1 MFLGIIL
8 SVFILYPFSILL
20 LRSLGISAESFKPGI
35 DIFTRIF
42 SKRGTWKALV
52 NTIYTALLVTVLTA
66 IVSGIL
72 AWLVVRTDFHFKRL
86 IKNLSFLTFIIP
98 PYILALSWLEFLGR
112 NGYLH
117 RILGYIF
124 GLKEYTLEYYS
135 ITAVAI
141 VMSIHL
147 YPLVFMALC
156 NALEKHDPSL
166 ENAAIMSGAT
176 AWKTTFSI
184 TIPLIIPSFLSIGLL
199 VFSRTMANFG
209 VPALLA
215 LPVRKEV
222 LTTRIYAS
230 LSDLN
235 IDEATALSLLL
246 VFLSG
251 LVFTSYTLIFR
262 KKSFATVNYIGK
274 KPKLYSLGKRKGII
288 TAVVFLFQGITTIL
302 PLVTIFLSS
311 FLKRWGLPLKLEYLT
326 LNNYIQLFFKND
338 QAATAFRNSIFY
350 GITGAT
356 FAALIGS
363 GIAFISHSSV
373 VKGRKVLELIASWP
387 MAFPNIVLAVAAIL
401 AWNTPPLALY
411 GTPWIII
418 VTYMV
423 LFTPIIMKNVTGLIQ
438 NHDRTQTLAARISG
452 ASPFRSFLDV
462 TFPAIS
468 PGIKSGW
475 LLCFLIALKEIPISL
490 MLYSSGQETLG
501 VLLFGMQSQS
511 YGLEMTS
518 TLAVVIIGLIF
529 IGNIMIQTG
538 KRRIKNENASD

>member
-1 MFLGIIL
+1 LFLGIVL
-8 SVFILYPFSILL
+8 LVFIIYPFFILL
-20 LRSLGISAESFKPGI
+20 LNSLGVPAGRFEPGI
-35 DIFTRIF
+35 DIFAKTF
-42 SKRGTWKALV
+42 SERGTWKALV

-72 AWLVVRTDFHFKRL
+72 AWLVVRTDFYFKKL

-98 PYILALSWLEFLGR
+98 PYILALSWLEFFGR

-117 RILGYIF
+117 RILVCIF

-230 LSDLN
+230 LSNLN
-235 IDEATALSLLL
+235 IKGATALSLLL
-246 VFLSG
+246 VFISALIFILST
-251 LVFTSYTLIFR
+251 LVFR
-262 KKSFATVNYIGK
+262 KKSFSTVNFNRE
-274 KPKLYSLGKRKGII
+274 KPRIYSLGKWKGII
-288 TAVVFLFQGITTIL
+288 TAAVFLFQGITTIL

-326 LNNYIQLFFKND
+326 LNNYIQLIFKND
-338 QAATAFRNSIFY
+338 QAVTAFRNSIIY

-356 FAALIGS
+356 FAAVIGS
-363 GIAFISHSSV
+363 SIAFISHSSEAR
-373 VKGRKVLELIASWP
+373 GGKVLELVASWP

-401 AWNTPPLALY
+401 AWNSPPLALY
-411 GTPWIII
+411 GTPWVII

-423 LFTPIIMKNVTGLIQ
+423 LFIPIIMKNVTGLIQ
-438 NHDRTQTLAARISG
+438 NHDRTQPLAARISG
-452 ASPFRSFLDV
+452 ASPVRSFLDV

-468 PGIKSGW
+468 PGIRSGW